1 MKYMKMAAIAMMAL
15 ALFSCKKKDEPKTEA
30 VLRIC
35 INDAE
40 LRALEAPVAADTKT
54 ECLKDVVLTMDN
66 GQKITL
72 TDAELADAKDL
83 NKGYKKDITY
93 VVNTVALTANAVID
107 NNTNITT
114 LQGADLTKVALEAPA
129 TAVTTSTDGDKTV
142 YTVTLE
148 PKPVVARLE
157 VGGKIKGQA
166 NGAGVNAFED
176 ITVEHVYVNNY
187 LSTRAGDRHMCKTN
201 GKDGFAAD
209 PALETEMNDAI
220 EAGDKEAFEKIEKV
234 AGYQLFPKKADENP
248 TAPEYFDHVVLKI
261 KITYTA
267 AALKA
272 DPTLAQKT
280 TRFVTIARFMKDA
293 TGDLDG
299 GFLAGVIY
307 KLNLNELS
315 KNFKTGDNG
324 LPDPNNPDT
333 PDPEPNQQKQLIVKV
348 KPYTWT
354 AQDIKPD
361 INNGYKK

>member
-1 MKYMKMAAIAMMAL
+1 MAAIAMMAL

-93 VVNTVALTANAVID
+93 VVNTVALTANAVIAD
-107 NNTNITT
+107 GTEIKS
-114 LQGADLTKVALEAPA
+114 LQGANLTEVALEAPA
-129 TAVTTSTDGDKTV
+129 TAVTTSTDGNKTV

-157 VGGKIKGQA
+157 VGGKITPKP
-166 NGAGVNAFED
+166 NGDKNAFD
-176 ITVEHVYVNNY
+176 AITVEHVYINNY
-187 LSTRAGDRHMCKTN
+187 LSTRVGDRHMCKTN

-209 PALETEMNDAI
+209 PALEAEMNDAI
-220 EAGDKEAFEKIEKV
+220 EAGDKDAFEKMDKV
-234 AGYQLFPKKADENP
+234 AGYQLFPKKADETA
-248 TAPEYFDHVVLKI
+248 TAPEYFDHVILKLNI
-261 KITYTA
+261 KYSATA
-267 AALKA
+267 QAAGYPA
-272 DPTLAQKT
+272 EA
-280 TRFVTIARFMKDA
+280 TRYVTIARFMIA
-293 TGDLDG
+293 AETDLDG

-307 KLNLNELS
+307 KLNLDELS
-315 KNFKTGDNG
+315 KDFNTTPEGT
-324 LPDPNNPDT
+324 PDPKNPDT

-354 AQDIKPD
+354 AQAIKPN

>member
-1 MKYMKMAAIAMMAL
+1 MAAIAMMAL

-40 LRALEAPVAADTKT
+40 LRALEAPVAAGTKT

-66 GQKITL
+66 GQTITL

-93 VVNTVALTANAVID
+93 VVNTVALTANAVIAND
-107 NNTNITT
+107 TEIKT

-209 PALETEMNDAI
+209 PALEDAMNDEILA
-220 EAGDKEAFEKIEKV
+220 AKKADFELNKLV
-234 AGYQLFPKKADENP
+234 AGYQLFPKKTAETA
-248 TAPEYFDHVVLKI
+248 TAPEYFDHVILKI

-267 AALKA
+267 AAIAL
-272 DPTLAQKT
+272 DPTLEQKT
-280 TRFVTIARFMKDA
+280 DRYVTIARFMKEN

-307 KLNLNELS
+307 KLDLNELS
-315 KNFKTGDNG
+315 KDFKTGDNG

-333 PDPEPNQQKQLIVKV
+333 PDPEPNQKKQLIVKV
-348 KPYTWT
+348 KPYEWT
-354 AQDIKPD
+354 AQNIKPD
-361 INNGYKK
+361 VTGGYKK

>member
-1 MKYMKMAAIAMMAL
+1 MAAIAMMAL

-187 LSTRAGDRHMCKTN
+187 LSTRAGDRHMSVSN
-201 GKDGFAAD
+201 GKDGFDETAGK
-209 PALETEMNDAI
+209 PALEAEMNNAIDANSK
-220 EAGDKEAFEKIEKV
+220 ANFELNKLV
-234 AGYQLFPKKADENP
+234 AGYQLFPVKKGEEAK
-248 TAPEYFDHVVLKI
+248 APEYFDHVVLKI

-280 TRFVTIARFMKDA
+280 DRYVTIARFMKSA

-307 KLNLNELS
+307 KLDLNELS
-315 KNFKTGDNG
+315 KDFKTGDNG

-333 PDPEPNQQKQLIVKV
+333 PDPEPNQKKQLIVKV
-348 KPYTWT
+348 KPYEWK
-354 AQDIKPD
+354 AQNIKPD
-361 INNGYKK
+361 ITNGYKK

>member
-1 MKYMKMAAIAMMAL
+1 MAAIAMMAL
-15 ALFSCKKKDEPKTEA
+15 ALFSCNKKNEPKTEA

-40 LRALEAPVAADTKT
+40 LRALEAPVAAGTKT
-54 ECLKDVVLTMDN
+54 ECLSNVVLTMDN
-66 GQKITL
+66 GQTITL

-83 NKGYKKDITY
+83 NKGYQKDITY
-93 VVNTVALTANAVID
+93 VVNTVALTANAVIAD
-107 NNTNITT
+107 DTEIKS

-129 TAVTTSTDGDKTV
+129 TAVTTSTVGDKTV

-176 ITVEHVYVNNY
+176 ITVEHVYVNNF
-187 LSTRAGDRHMCKTN
+187 LEKRAGDRYMNVTN
-201 GKDGFAAD
+201 GSNGFAAA
-209 PALETEMNDAI
+209 PALIAEMNDAI
-220 EAGDKEAFEKIEKV
+220 EAADKDAFEKIEKV
-234 AGYQLFPKKADENP
+234 AGYQLFPIKKGETP
-248 TAPEYFDHVVLKI
+248 VAPDYFDHVILKI

-267 AALKA
+267 AAIAL

-280 TRFVTIARFMKDA
+280 DRYVTIARFMKDQ

-307 KLNLNELS
+307 KLDLNELS
-315 KNFKTGDNG
+315 KDFKTGDDG
-324 LPDPNNPDT
+324 KPDPNNPDT
-333 PDPEPNQQKQLIVKV
+333 PDPEPNQKKQLIVKV

-354 AQDIKPD
+354 AQTIKPD
-361 INNGYKK
+361 VTGGYKK

>member
-1 MKYMKMAAIAMMAL
+1 MAAIAMMAL
-15 ALFSCKKKDEPKTEA
+15 ALFSCNKKNEPKSDA

-40 LRALEAPVAADTKT
+40 LRALEAPVAAGTVT

-66 GQKITL
+66 GKTITL

-83 NKGYKKDITY
+83 QKGYKKDIDY
-93 VVNTVALTANAVID
+93 IVNTVALTANAVID

-157 VGGKIKGQA
+157 VGGKITPVKNETTQKS
-166 NGAGVNAFED
+166 AFED
-176 ITVEHVYVNNY
+176 ITVEHVYINNY

-201 GKDGFAAD
+201 GKDDFAAD
-209 PALETEMNDAI
+209 PALEDAMHNAI
-220 EAGDKEAFEKIEKV
+220 DANSKANFELNKLV
-234 AGYQLFPKKADENP
+234 AGYQIFPVKEGE
-248 TAPEYFDHVVLKI
+248 TATKPNYFDHVVLKI

-267 AALKA
+267 EALA
-272 DPTLAQKT
+272 LDPTLAQKT
-280 TRFVTIARFMKDA
+280 DRYVTIARFMKEN

-315 KNFKTGDNG
+315 KDFKTGDNG

>member
-1 MKYMKMAAIAMMAL
+1 MAAIAMMAL
-15 ALFSCKKKDEPKTEA
+15 ALFSCNKKNEPKTDA

-40 LRALEAPVAADTKT
+40 LRALEAPVAAGTVT

-66 GQKITL
+66 GKTITL
-72 TDAELADAKDL
+72 TDTELADAKDL
-83 NKGYKKDITY
+83 QKGYKKDIDY
-93 VVNTVALTANAVID
+93 IVNTVALTANAVID
-107 NNTNITT
+107 NTTNITT

-157 VGGKIKGQA
+157 VGGKIKPA
-166 NGAGVNAFED
+166 PNGDKQAFED

-307 KLNLNELS
+307 KLDLNELS
-315 KNFKTGDNG
+315 KDFTTTDEGTPN
-324 LPDPNNPDT
+324 PNNPDT
-333 PDPEPNQQKQLIVKV
+333 PDPEPNQKKQLIVKV
-348 KPYTWT
+348 KPYEWK
-354 AQDIKPD
+354 AQNIKPD
-361 INNGYKK
+361 ITNGYKK

>member
-1 MKYMKMAAIAMMAL
+1 MAAIAMMAL
-15 ALFSCKKKDEPKTEA
+15 ALFSCKKNDEPKKAENA

-40 LRALEAPVAADTKT
+40 LRALEAPVEAGTVT

-72 TDAELADAKDL
+72 SDAELADAKNL
-83 NKGYKKDITY
+83 QKGYKKDIDY
-93 VVNTVALTANAVID
+93 IVNTVALTANAVID

-129 TAVTTSTDGDKTV
+129 TAVATSTDGDKTV

-166 NGAGVNAFED
+166 NGDKQAFED

-201 GKDGFAAD
+201 GKDDFAAD
-209 PALETEMNDAI
+209 PALEDAMHNAI
-220 EAGDKEAFEKIEKV
+220 AAGDKEAFEKIEKV
-234 AGYQLFPKKADENP
+234 AGYQIFPKKADE
-248 TAPEYFDHVVLKI
+248 TAATPEYFDHVVLKI

-267 AALKA
+267 AALA
-272 DPTLAQKT
+272 LDPTLAQKT
-280 TRFVTIARFMKDA
+280 DRYVTIARFMKDQ

-307 KLNLNELS
+307 KLDLNELS
-315 KNFKTGDNG
+315 KDFKTGDNG

-333 PDPEPNQQKQLIVKV
+333 PDPEPNQKKQLIVKV

-354 AQDIKPD
+354 AQNIKPD